1 MISPSRVDQ
10 QWFGTGRVSSQ
21 TSYTQTHCI
30 VGMAQS
36 QWIKK
41 STPGVFGSHPSIRGT
56 LIRELQLSTSF
67 STMSDQ
73 PVDQV
78 LTLSRD
84 LNKQATGAAPSS
96 VLRAMT
102 SIMRCLGILDEQAKG
117 AWSSLFAIAGNGF
130 KDSDS
135 GAYVVP
141 YRKFGEPSLLA
152 RDAVLSEKLW
162 DWTVHELGDKGLLD
176 RDI

>member
-1 MISPSRVDQ
+1 MSNQRVN
-10 QWFGTGRVSSQ
+10 
-21 TSYTQTHCI
+21 
-30 VGMAQS
+30 
-36 QWIKK
+36 
-41 STPGVFGSHPSIRGT
+41 
-56 LIRELQLSTSF
+56 
-67 STMSDQ
+67 
-73 PVDQV
+73 QV
-78 LTLSRD
+78 LTLLRD

-141 YRKFGEPSLLA
+141 YRKLGEPSLLA

-162 DWTVHELGDKGLLD
+162 DWTVHELGNKGLLD
-176 RDI
+176 QDN